1 MSNKKSKSLI
11 STPITWVETEKVDF
25 STPAESISKTEA
37 KKNITNLI
45 KKQEVFLNDSLLL
58 YKKAPTNEL
67 YSVITISENIIRELN
82 KLNN

>member
-1 MSNKKSKSLI
+1 LSNKKSKSLI

-25 STPAESISKTEA
+25 STPTESISKTEA

-67 YSVITISENIIRELN
+67 YNVITISENIIRELN

>member
-25 STPAESISKTEA
+25 STPTESISKTEA